1 MDLNGKAVLITGA
14 ASGIGAAT
22 ARAMAAQG
30 AKVAICDVDT
40 DNGKR
45 LADEIGEN
53 ARFVHLDIT
62 EGDSWDA
69 AVAEIVDALGKLD
82 IAHLNAGVVMRP
94 YGTPTMEPF
103 FDHLTYA
110 NINRIVGINV
120 LGVVLGTA
128 AVLPQLEASKG
139 YLLMTTSPAGMGAW
153 PVDPLYSVTKS
164 AVNTWVRGM
173 GVLLAEKGV
182 RVNALSPGSV
192 VHTRMTT
199 DDWQE
204 AVPPGSP
211 IVEPTLMAE
220 AVLQILDQEGD
231 GGIFLALPD
240 GTLTRM

>member
-30 AKVAICDVDT
+30 ANVAICDVDT
-40 DNGKR
+40 ERGEKV
-45 LADEIGEN
+45 AAEIGDH
-53 ARFVHLDIT
+53 ARFVELDIT
-62 EGDSWDA
+62 DGNSWDRG
-69 AVAEIVDALGKLD
+69 VQEIVGALGKLD

-128 AVLPQLEASKG
+128 AVIPRLEESKG

-173 GVLLAEKGV
+173 GELLASKGI

-199 DDWQE
+199 DDWRQ
-204 AVPPGSP
+204 AVPDGSP
-211 IVEPTLMAE
+211 IVEPELMAD
-220 AVLQILDQEGD
+220 AVLKILDQEGD

-240 GTLTRM
+240 GSLTRM

>member
-1 MDLNGKAVLITGA
+1 M
-14 ASGIGAAT
+14 
-22 ARAMAAQG
+22 
-30 AKVAICDVDT
+30 
-40 DNGKR
+40 
-45 LADEIGEN
+45 
-53 ARFVHLDIT
+53 
-62 EGDSWDA
+62 
-69 AVAEIVDALGKLD
+69 
-82 IAHLNAGVVMRP
+82 
-94 YGTPTMEPF
+94 
-103 FDHLTYA
+103 
-110 NINRIVGINV
+110 
-120 LGVVLGTA
+120 
-128 AVLPQLEASKG
+128 LPHLEASQG

-173 GVLLAEKGV
+173 GMLLAEKGI

-211 IVEPTLMAE
+211 IVEPTLMAD

-240 GTLTRM
+240 GSLTRM

>member
-1 MDLNGKAVLITGA
+1 MRATTPGTVAVPLAHLMLPLIL
-14 ASGIGAAT
+14 ASVPTHERPRGGYLPPALSEPKKGDGDGSQRQGSADHGSREWDRAAT

-30 AKVAICDVDT
+30 AKVAICDVDA

-45 LADEIGEN
+45 LADEIGET
-53 ARFVHLDIT
+53 RGLSTDIT
-62 EGDSWDA
+62 DGNSCDG
-69 AVAEIVDALGKLD
+69 VAEIVGALGKLD

-128 AVLPQLEASKG
+128 AVLPHLEASKG

-164 AVNTWVRGM
+164 AVNTRCAAW
-173 GVLLAEKGV
+173 ACS
-182 RVNALSPGSV
+182 SPRRAS
-192 VHTRMTT
+192 
-199 DDWQE
+199 
-204 AVPPGSP
+204 A
-211 IVEPTLMAE
+211 
-220 AVLQILDQEGD
+220 
-231 GGIFLALPD
+231 
-240 GTLTRM
+240 

>member
-22 ARAMAAQG
+22 ARAMGARGAQ
-30 AKVAICDVDT
+30 VAICDVDT
-40 DNGKR
+40 ERGEKVC
-45 LADEIGEN
+45 ADIGDN
-53 ARFVHLDIT
+53 ARFVELDIT
-62 EGDSWDA
+62 DGASWDRG
-69 AVAEIVDALGKLD
+69 VADIVSAFGKLD

-153 PVDPLYSVTKS
+153 PVDPLYSTTKA

-173 GVLLAEKGV
+173 GMLLAEKGV

-199 DDWQE
+199 DDWEQ
-204 AVPPGSP
+204 AVPGTP
-211 IVEPTLMAE
+211 IVEPELMAD

-231 GGIFLALPD
+231 GGIFLATPD
-240 GTLTRM
+240 GNITRM